1 MANNVLLAR
10 IEGMDMSFSAAIASY
25 SDSYWDFKDARNDG
39 IHSIANYP
47 APMVAS
53 MQHQLLTLIIR
64 EHPNYTNML
73 DPFHGSGI
81 TLVEGQSLGL
91 NVWGIDIN
99 PYAHI
104 IARAKLEKYRPD
116 IIEVANRRINSR
128 IRKIMSNS
136 QWDLFSFENIEK
148 WFRKDIIRDLSIIR
162 QAICNEPNRK
172 TRRYFWLCF
181 GEIVKKYSNTRTST
195 FKLHIKE
202 EQKIVEMQNN
212 VIGDFIEKI
221 STTYLL
227 IGSETVATFHL
238 DCGDSLEIMKSY
250 SPASFDIICTS
261 PPYGENATTVTY
273 GQFSTLQLLWIDS
286 SDFGYSEDCYEN
298 YSKIDSISLGG
309 SHSNNNAFYFS
320 PKVSTY
326 ISQLSEHK
334 RKKIVRFYSDYENA
348 FRLMARLLKPN
359 GSMLLTLGN
368 RMVDRIEFP
377 FVEINKE
384 IANHYGLSL
393 VSTVN
398 RNIVKKRM
406 PYRVSR
412 LADGKPVESMSKE
425 TVLLFTKGETLNAG
439 SDC

>member
-1 MANNVLLAR
+1 
-10 IEGMDMSFSAAIASY
+10 MSFSTAIASY
-25 SDSYWDFKDARNDG
+25 SDSYWDFKGAKNDG

-53 MQHQLLTLIIR
+53 MQHQLLKLIIQ
-64 EHPNYTNML
+64 ENPGYMNML

-104 IARAKLEKYRPD
+104 IARAKLEDYRPD
-116 IIEVANRRINSR
+116 ILEVANRRIAGR
-128 IRKIMSNS
+128 IRKLKSNA
-136 QWDLFSFENIEK
+136 QWSLFHFENIEK
-148 WFRKDIIRDLSIIR
+148 WFRQDVINDLSLIR
-162 QAICNEPNRK
+162 EAICAEPNRK

-181 GEIVKKYSNTRTST
+181 GETVKKYSNTRTST

-202 EQKIVEMQNN
+202 EQKIDEMQNN
-212 VIGDFIEKI
+212 AIDDFIEKI
-221 STTYLL
+221 STTYVLM
-227 IGSETVATFHL
+227 GTPKNAPFHL

-250 SPASFDIICTS
+250 QPASFDIICTS

-273 GQFSTLQLLWIDS
+273 GQFSILQLLWIDS
-286 SDFGYSEDCYEN
+286 SDFGYSENCYEN
-298 YSKIDSISLGG
+298 YSMIDSISLGG
-309 SHSNNNAFYFS
+309 SHSNNNAFFFS

-359 GSMLLTLGN
+359 GCMILTLGN

-377 FVEINKE
+377 FVDINKE

-393 VSTVN
+393 VSAIN

-425 TVLLFTKGETLNAG
+425 TVLLFMKGGTLNAG

>member
-1 MANNVLLAR
+1 
-10 IEGMDMSFSAAIASY
+10 MSFLTSIASY
-25 SDSYWDFKDARNDG
+25 TDNYWDFRDAKNDG
-39 IHSIANYP
+39 IHSIASYP

-53 MQHQLLTLIIR
+53 MQRELLKLII
-64 EHPNYTNML
+64 EENPSYTTML

-104 IARAKLEKYRPD
+104 IARTKLEKVRPN
-116 IIEVANRRINSR
+116 IVQRANQHLVERIYKLKMEGSWSTVYF
-128 IRKIMSNS
+128 K
-136 QWDLFSFENIEK
+136 NIEK
-148 WFRKDIIRDLSIIR
+148 WFRKDAIDDLSIIR
-162 QAICNEPNRK
+162 CAICAEPQK
-172 TRRYFWLCF
+172 KMRRYYWLCF

-202 EQKIVEMQNN
+202 KEKIIEMQNN
-212 VIGDFIEKI
+212 IVDDFVKKI
-221 STTYLL
+221 STIYSL
-227 IGSETVATFHL
+227 IGDEKKQASHL
-238 DCGDSLEIMKSY
+238 ICGDSLEIMKKY
-250 SPASFDIICTS
+250 KPNFFDIICTS

-286 SDFGYSEDCYEN
+286 NDFEYNKECFGN
-298 YSKIDSISLGG
+298 YSRIDSISMGG
-309 SHSNNNAFYFS
+309 GYSINNPFYFS
-320 PKVSTY
+320 PKVLKY
-326 ISQLSEHK
+326 VSQLSAHK
-334 RKKIVRFYSDYENA
+334 RKKIIRFYSDYENA
-348 FRLMARLLKPN
+348 FRLMTRLLKHG
-359 GSMLLTLGN
+359 GSMVLTLGN

-384 IANHYGLSL
+384 IANHNGLDF
-393 VSTVN
+393 VSAIH

-425 TVLLFTKGETLNAG
+425 TVLVFTKGGKFDAK
-439 SDC
+439 SKC

>member
-1 MANNVLLAR
+1 
-10 IEGMDMSFSAAIASY
+10 MSFSAAIASY
-25 SDSYWDFKDARNDG
+25 SENYWDFKDAKNEG

-53 MQHQLLTLIIR
+53 MQHQLLMLITQ
-64 EHPNYTNML
+64 EHPNYSNML

-91 NVWGIDIN
+91 SVWGIDIN

-116 IIEVANRRINSR
+116 IIEDANRRISLR
-128 IRKIMSNS
+128 INKLKTNS
-136 QWDLFSFENIEK
+136 QWNIFSFDNIEK
-148 WFRKDIIRDLSIIR
+148 WFREDIIRDLSIVR
-162 QAICNEPNRK
+162 QAICSESNRK

-202 EQKIVEMQNN
+202 EEKIVEMRNN
-212 VIGDFIEKI
+212 AIADFIDKI
-221 STTYLL
+221 STTYHL
-227 IGSETVATFHL
+227 IGSKTVTPFHL
-238 DCGDSLEIMKSY
+238 SCGDSLDIMKSY
-250 SPASFDIICTS
+250 PSASFDIICTS
-261 PPYGENATTVTY
+261 PPYGDNATTVTY

-286 SDFGYSEDCYEN
+286 SDFGYSKDCYEK
-298 YSKIDSISLGG
+298 YSTIDSISLGG
-309 SHSNNNAFYFS
+309 SHSNNNAYYYS
-320 PKVSTY
+320 SRVTDY
-326 ISQLSEHK
+326 VSQLSEHK
-334 RKKIVRFYSDYENA
+334 RKKIIRFYSDYENA
-348 FRLMARLLKPN
+348 FRLMARLLKPG

-384 IANHYGLSL
+384 IANHYGLTL
-393 VSTVN
+393 VNALN
-398 RNIVKKRM
+398 RNIINKRM
-406 PYRVSR
+406 PCRVSR

-425 TVLLFTKGETLNAG
+425 TVLLFMKEEKLNAG
-439 SDC
+439 SGC

>member
-1 MANNVLLAR
+1 
-10 IEGMDMSFSAAIASY
+10 MSFSSEISAY
-25 SDSYWDFKDARNDG
+25 TDSYWDFKDAKNSG

-53 MQHQLLTLIIR
+53 MQHELLRLVIK
-64 EHPNYTNML
+64 ENPSYKKML

-91 NVWGIDIN
+91 RVWGVDIN

-104 IARAKLEKYRPD
+104 IAQAKLEKYRPD
-116 IIEVANRRINSR
+116 IIETANRRLIGR
-128 IRKIMSNS
+128 IHKLKANA
-136 QWDLFSFENIEK
+136 QWEAFAFDNIEK
-148 WFRKDIIRDLSIIR
+148 WFRKDIINDLSIIR
-162 QAICNEPNRK
+162 QAICSEPNAK

-202 EQKIVEMQNN
+202 ETKISEMNN
-212 VIGDFIEKI
+212 AVIDDYIEKI
-221 STTYLL
+221 STTYSM
-227 IGSETVATFHL
+227 IGAEKGLPFHL

-250 SPASFDIICTS
+250 APASFDIICSS

-286 SDFGYSEDCYEN
+286 HDFGYSETVFDN

-309 SHSNNNAFYFS
+309 SHSKNNAFYLS
-320 PKVSTY
+320 PMVSSY
-326 ISQLSEHK
+326 VSQLSEHK

-359 GSMLLTLGN
+359 GCMILTLGN
-368 RMVDRIEFP
+368 RMVDRLEFP

-384 IANHYGLSL
+384 IAQHYGLSL
-393 VSTVN
+393 ENTIN

-412 LADGKPVESMSKE
+412 LSDGKPVESMSKE
-425 TVLLFTKGETLNAG
+425 TVLLFTKGGTHNAG